1 MQARGREWHSVKIA
15 RPSQGTARP
24 DADDMFPGPLEIA
37 LPRRAAAASRKRPTP
52 RQLQIQ
58 DAPESCRASL
68 RRREPGTGNR
78 EPLHTARCAPSAFRA
93 ETDIRSGLLGFAAVS
108 IRVGR
113 HRSFCSLALKLV
125 YSILAHPRAACF
137 LRVDAFLRYTHHSR
151 KIGGFMKLNLL
162 RAGFLIAVLAIP
174 VFAQNPASGQAARI
188 LGTIDSFN
196 GQILLV
202 KSQDGQTVSIT
213 IPSDLKVMANA
224 KASLADI
231 KPGDFVGSAADKGP
245 DGKLHAEEVHIFPES
260 MRGTGEGH
268 RPMGPDP
275 NRTMTNGTVSVAGPQ
290 DRTMTN
296 GTLRGGSGGS
306 RRTKLIQAKD

>member
-1 MQARGREWHSVKIA
+1 
-15 RPSQGTARP
+15 
-24 DADDMFPGPLEIA
+24 
-37 LPRRAAAASRKRPTP
+37 
-52 RQLQIQ
+52 
-58 DAPESCRASL
+58 
-68 RRREPGTGNR
+68 
-78 EPLHTARCAPSAFRA
+78 
-93 ETDIRSGLLGFAAVS
+93 
-108 IRVGR
+108 
-113 HRSFCSLALKLV
+113 
-125 YSILAHPRAACF
+125 
-137 LRVDAFLRYTHHSR
+137 
-151 KIGGFMKLNLL
+151 MKLNLL

-196 GQILLV
+196 GQTLSV
-202 KSQDGQTVSIT
+202 KSQDSQTVSIT
-213 IPSDLKVMANA
+213 IPPDLKVMANA

-275 NRTMTNGTVSVAGPQ
+275 NRTMTNGAVTMMGPE

-296 GTLRGGSGGS
+296 GTVSGVSGSASRTITLKYKDGEQVIEVSPGTPIVMRVPGDRSLLKPGAAVLVLAGQKDGGLVATGV
-306 RRTKLIQAKD
+306 TAEKDGVKPR

>member
-1 MQARGREWHSVKIA
+1 
-15 RPSQGTARP
+15 
-24 DADDMFPGPLEIA
+24 
-37 LPRRAAAASRKRPTP
+37 
-52 RQLQIQ
+52 
-58 DAPESCRASL
+58 
-68 RRREPGTGNR
+68 
-78 EPLHTARCAPSAFRA
+78 
-93 ETDIRSGLLGFAAVS
+93 
-108 IRVGR
+108 
-113 HRSFCSLALKLV
+113 
-125 YSILAHPRAACF
+125 
-137 LRVDAFLRYTHHSR
+137 
-151 KIGGFMKLNLL
+151 MKLNLL

-174 VFAQNPASGQAARI
+174 MFAQNPASGQAARI

-275 NRTMTNGTVSVAGPQ
+275 NRSMTNGAVTMMSPEDRTMTNGTVSGVSG
-290 DRTMTN
+290 
-296 GTLRGGSGGS
+296 GGS
-306 RRTKLIQAKD
+306 RTITLKYKDGEQVIEVSPETPIVTRVPGDRSLLKPGAVVLVLAAQKDGGLVATGVTAEKDGVKPR